1 MCTDFVSPSRYT
13 LSKFYCTRRTVILY
27 KFSLEQKSLHAQ
39 KCLYLLYNSESP
51 LCTFVVL
58 IDHVDACMRRQG
70 CEYTSPTLS
79 LQLEEYDDPDAKMHP
94 QPYCLPLVT
103 ITPPLTPSIQEVVM
117 KQENSNIMVMGSC
130 AKKKVYETVMPQE
143 DSVHGVVFK
152 SNGEVVLYD
161 TITDSVQPVQGVYE
175 TIESQ
180 YHFVPNDVG
189 VIRVF

>member
-1 MCTDFVSPSRYT
+1 MNEARYSNYHGSNYRDF
-13 LSKFYCTRRTVILY
+13 I
-27 KFSLEQKSLHAQ
+27 
-39 KCLYLLYNSESP
+39 
-51 LCTFVVL
+51 VL

-79 LQLEEYDDPDAKMHP
+79 LQLAEYDDPDAKMHP

-103 ITPPLTPSIQEVVM
+103 ATPPLPPTNGPNLKRSIQEVVM
-117 KQENSNIMVMGSC
+117 KQENSNIMVTGSY
-130 AKKKVYETVMPQE
+130 AKKEVYETVMPQE

-180 YHFVPNDVG
+180 YHFVPTEVS
-189 VIRVF
+189 VIRAF